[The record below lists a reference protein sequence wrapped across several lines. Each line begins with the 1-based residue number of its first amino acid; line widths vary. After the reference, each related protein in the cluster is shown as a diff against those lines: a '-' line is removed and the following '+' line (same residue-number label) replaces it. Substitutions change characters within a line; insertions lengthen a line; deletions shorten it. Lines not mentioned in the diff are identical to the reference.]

1 MTHRTLLRSAL
12 LTAFAVLASS
22 GCRGRNNARP
32 LEISSAK
39 LHTLDSLYRAHD
51 YFTLRDSLSDSDTNA
66 ICAGL
71 YLAAV
76 QRAFNNPRQSN
87 KTIERTLQSDSL
99 SDSLKFSLRK
109 LQLSNFLSL
118 HSYRAMDSLG
128 KVILSS
134 PHILA
139 DSATMADIRNNT
151 HLGHALG
158 DVAPLVVT
166 IRGASLIRT
175 DKAGHVPLQ
184 IDDSLRNYTF
194 DTGANLS
201 VLMRSEAEALGL
213 RIRPAAL
220 SVGSSTGAQVLADL
234 AVAPRV
240 QIGQI
245 DYANVVFLVL
255 PDSMLTFSN
264 GFRIPGILGFPLIEG
279 MGEIHFRRDGSLLIP
294 AVASSSG
301 PRNVAMEELRP
312 LVQVT
317 YRGQRLAC
325 LLDSGAGES
334 QLAAPYYVT
343 HRAQVE
349 SAGVRDSI
357 RLGGAGGERVMPIY
371 RLSHATI
378 GVGDTSV
385 VLRNLRVQATRL
397 DDPKDE
403 LDCAIGLDVLRSSSG
418 YTLNFKTM
426 SLLLH

>member
-1 MTHRTLLRSAL
+1 M
-12 LTAFAVLASS
+12 
-22 GCRGRNNARP
+22 
-32 LEISSAK
+32 EISSAK
-39 LHTLDSLYRAHD
+39 LHTLDSLYHAHD
-51 YFTLRDSLSDSDTNA
+51 YFTLRDTLSGADTSA
-66 ICAGL
+66 VRAGL

-76 QRAFNNPRQSN
+76 QRAFNFPLQSN
-87 KTIERTLQSDSL
+87 ETIERTLQSNGL
-99 SDSLKFSLRK
+99 SDSLRFALRK

-118 HSYRAMDSLG
+118 YRYRAMDSLG

-134 PHILA
+134 PTVPA

-151 HLGHALG
+151 RLGHALS
-158 DVAPLVVT
+158 DVAPLRVT
-166 IRGASLIRT
+166 IKGASLIRT
-175 DKAGHVPLQ
+175 DKSRHVPLR
-184 IDDSLRNYTF
+184 IGDSLRNYTF

-220 SVGSSTGAQVLADL
+220 SVGSSTGTQVTADL

-245 DYANVVFLVL
+245 DYGNVVFLVL

-279 MGEIHFRRDGSLLIP
+279 MGEVHFRRDGSLQIP
-294 AVASSSG
+294 ATASSSG

-317 YRGQRLAC
+317 YEGERLAC

-334 QLAAPYYVT
+334 QLGAPYYMT

-349 SAGVRDSI
+349 RVGVRDSI
-357 RLGGAGGERVMPIY
+357 KLGGAGGERVMPIY
-371 RLSHATI
+371 RLRRATI
-378 GVGDTSV
+378 GVGDTNV
-385 VLRNLRVQATRL
+385 VLRNLRVQTTRL
-397 DDPKDE
+397 DDPTDE
-403 LDCAIGLDVLRSSSG
+403 LECAIGLDVLRSSPA